1 MASEAVTGTSENC
14 AADGGEDFT
23 ADDSDGKNWGD
34 EPLPQTH
41 GDGEEASNG
50 ESTKNGEAG
59 NAEEG
64 TEATEGQEGETANAD
79 GEAEDSK
86 TEDKAAEDSSDGS
99 YFCKTCQE
107 SSNETEDEHV
117 KGRKHL
123 KTVERLEKYGSL
135 EAIAAEFQSSTC
147 YLCNVNAVSKS
158 QMQSHLQGAKHKAR
172 CVSLDLPPTAMDF
185 KGSNRPTAKPE
196 PKVPTTV
203 DLHAPLEQ
211 KPVCDV
217 CNITLSS
224 LHQLLQHLNGKRHK
238 ELVVAMKLVVSR
250 VPPQMRP
257 PVLRTLPKKTDGKPP
272 LPGSTPP
279 QGPAPRF
286 TIAPQGPPALQ
297 GVKRPAGGGG
307 AEGGAAK
314 KPKPGPGP
322 KAKGQQQQQQ
332 QQPKRGPLGGEFWCY
347 VCQIG
352 FSAEYVFNQHLES
365 NRHFEGLKKFNNR
378 GQAKALLPGKKG
390 PGGALL
396 QGPNPRGAF
405 GPRGGAGGALP
416 PPGGARFR
424 APAPLEKPWPS
435 PPAES
440 AWRAPGPRGPSPTY
454 ASRPLAEPMGGSRG
468 LLGSPPHPSPE
479 QGYGGGPSS
488 QPFSKL
494 QLDLAMEISKLSQ
507 HLARPEF
514 SQELSQQLS
523 QHLGRSRALGPDM
536 DRPPLRESY
545 RPDDGYSPRDSA
557 PLLRDDGP
565 LLRDDGPL
573 IRDKG
578 PLLGDSYE
586 DRAPRRPALLGEARP
601 APYDSLEPDYRHD
614 RRADYDR
621 RDDYIDRRDDYER
634 RAGIDSYGERR
645 SHTYPDDYDEGYGRD
660 RGYDGASYGGAGDYA
675 RSSRPTAGGLLDRPA
690 LLDTRY

>member
-1 MASEAVTGTSENC
+1 MLLAFSSYHERCFSC
-14 AADGGEDFT
+14 DCMFLFLPDGEDFT

-34 EPLPQTH
+34 EPLAQTP
-41 GDGEEASNG
+41 GDGEQTSNG
-50 ESTKNGEAG
+50 EPTNDGEGG

-64 TEATEGQEGETANAD
+64 TEGTENQEGGTA
-79 GEAEDSK
+79 EAEDEGENEK
-86 TEDKAAEDSSDGS
+86 TEDKDAEDKGDGS

-107 SSNETEDEHV
+107 TSNETEDEHV

-158 QMQSHLQGAKHKAR
+158 QMQSHMQGAKHKAR
-172 CVSLDLPPTAMDF
+172 CASLELPPTAMDF
-185 KGSNRPTAKPE
+185 AGSKRPPAKPE
-196 PKVPTTV
+196 SKAPTTV

-238 ELVVAMKLVVSR
+238 EVVVAMKILVSK
-250 VPPQMRP
+250 VPPLMRP
-257 PVLRTLPKKTDGKPP
+257 PVLRNLPKKIDGKPP

-297 GVKRPAGGGG
+297 GVKRPAAGG

-322 KAKGQQQQQQ
+322 KAKGLQQQ
-332 QQPKRGPLGGEFWCY
+332 QQPRRGPLGGEFWCY
-347 VCQIG
+347 VCQVG

-365 NRHFEGLKKFNNR
+365 NRHFEGLKKFNDR
-378 GQAKALLPGKKG
+378 SQAKALLPGKKG

-396 QGPNPRGAF
+396 QGPGPRGFA
-405 GPRGGAGGALP
+405 PRGGAGGALP

-424 APAPLEKPWPS
+424 APAPLEKPWS
-435 PPAES
+435 SSPAE
-440 AWRAPGPRGPSPTY
+440 APWRAPGPRGPSPTFGG
-454 ASRPLAEPMGGSRG
+454 RPLAEPLGGGRG
-468 LLGSPPHPSPE
+468 LLGSPPHPPPE
-479 QGYGGGPSS
+479 QGGGYGGAPS
-488 QPFSKL
+488 QQFSKL

-523 QHLGRSRALGPDM
+523 QHLGRSRALGPSDL

-545 RPDDGYSPRDSA
+545 RPDDGYSPRDPA
-557 PLLRDDGP
+557 PLL
-565 LLRDDGPL
+565 
-573 IRDKG
+573 RDKG

-601 APYDSLEPDYRHD
+601 APYDSLEPDYHLD

-634 RAGIDSYGERR
+634 RPGIDSYGERR
-645 SHTYPDDYDEGYGRD
+645 SHSYPDDYDEGYGRD
-660 RGYDGASYGGAGDYA
+660 RGYDGGSYGGSGDYA
-675 RSSRPTAGGLLDRPA
+675 RSSRPPTGGLLDRPP